1 MCGTYLS
8 WTQKRNCG
16 THVSLLSP
24 LPQVPS
30 PSSPLPLSLPQRRA
44 VETSAS
50 GGGVGVAWRPTSC
63 GRHYS
68 GDGGGGARVELHRG
82 EDGGDQSGGGGRH
95 TQRGTA
101 SSAVPCSTCR
111 PPPTRSSTPSRH
123 GYACYHPSVVQ
134 DVLHF
139 FQQPRPRR
147 LWRDHLIP
155 HAPECDSV
163 GGEERFDDAGDDASS
178 FSWRPRE
185 CGGDDGDFLEI
196 QLVRLVPVVL
206 EDRVGEVEVLKV
218 VEVDEELVRVLCE
231 NRELQFEKVYFD
243 SLNYS
248 PMLVAAFSV
257 GMALRCRSHV
267 VGAELFAHGEVAPR
281 RLEDKREREM
291 TPVVLTSTAMVMAEA
306 VASEKLGGVGFRRRR
321 QTPAAGAVGSCIEEE
336 APLDVGWRPVVSRA
350 AADLTGR
357 VSETMTAGSR
367 TPCAAASGP
376 KWFSAAARLN
386 DEACSSGA
394 WWSGRKR
401 CGAAGGRRRAWAE
414 KEEHGERGGRKKRKR
429 KGKKER
435 EEGRGRRGEEG

>member
-1 MCGTYLS
+1 MEET
-8 WTQKRNCG
+8 
-16 THVSLLSP
+16 
-24 LPQVPS
+24 
-30 PSSPLPLSLPQRRA
+30 RA
-44 VETSAS
+44 AAA
-50 GGGVGVAWRPTSC
+50 GG
-63 GRHYS
+63 
-68 GDGGGGARVELHRG
+68 
-82 EDGGDQSGGGGRH
+82 
-95 TQRGTA
+95 
-101 SSAVPCSTCR
+101 
-111 PPPTRSSTPSRH
+111 TRSGVQRARPCPAQPAGRRRPGLQHRH
-123 GYACYHPSVVQ
+123 GTGVVQ

-218 VEVDEELVRVLCE
+218 VEVDEEVALFRQLVRVLCE

-429 KGKKER
+429 KGEKGEGGGER
-435 EEGRGRRGEEG
+435 KDKGGRG